1 MTSGNDEGWFD
12 GFAFDVMTPV
22 RLHEHCINLRQID
35 GFSLV
40 ADDRKWGQTLYKE
53 KAPFGRNS
61 LVQSLALKSTRLK
74 SSGVKP
80 LPSRSVLSTVRAVR
94 SR

>member
-35 GFSLV
+35 GFSLI
-40 ADDRKWGQTLYKE
+40 ADGFDKSAEAEVFDGAE
-53 KAPFGRNS
+53 G
-61 LVQSLALKSTRLK
+61 AL
-74 SSGVKP
+74 
-80 LPSRSVLSTVRAVR
+80 
-94 SR
+94 